1 MHDAKAESMFTQ
13 TQTESNFVNTNM
25 ERMHPDNDLNQVL
38 VSIKNVEQREVIK
51 KHDVNVRLQARNR

>member
-1 MHDAKAESMFTQ
+1 MFTQ